1 MRYGKILAGLAILT
15 LPAGTVLADGAL
27 PGRTKASI
35 RGEYV
40 EARTCAVWIGS
51 CFANGEVNLMGKNAI
66 VGWTVTEGSW
76 DGVTLD
82 GLKIVA
88 VLNAEGTLQTKYEG
102 KVTSIA
108 YVDKKATEAQASALV
123 AMAKALAPDHLG
135 DVRKVERRNIT
146 SARKGIEATLVVEK
160 ELQLKTQ
167 AVCVCDQA
175 SCNAYLFYPA
185 FSKSTEVESAK
196 TIAHSFEG
204 EGLGVRWSDPERQSA
219 MVGTFAK

>member
-1 MRYGKILAGLAILT
+1 MKHGKFLAGLAILT
-15 LPAGTVLADGAL
+15 LSAGTVLADG
-27 PGRTKASI
+27 TKKPSI

-66 VGWTVTEGSW
+66 VGWSVIEGSW

-88 VLNAEGTLQTKYEG
+88 VLNSEGTLQTKYEG

-108 YVDKKATEAQASALV
+108 YVDQKATEAQASALV

-135 DVRKVERRNIT
+135 DVRKIERRTIT
-146 SARKGIEATLVVEK
+146 SSRKGIEASLVVEK
-160 ELQLKTQ
+160 ALQLKTK
-167 AVCVCDQA
+167 AVCLCDQA

-196 TIAHSFEG
+196 TVAHSYEG
-204 EGLGVRWSDPERQSA
+204 DALGVRWSDPERQSA
-219 MVGTFAK
+219 MVGTFTK

>member
-1 MRYGKILAGLAILT
+1 MKHGKILAGLAVLT
-15 LPAGTVLADGAL
+15 LSAGTVLADGD
-27 PGRTKASI
+27 KKSSI

-66 VGWTVTEGSW
+66 VGWSVTEGSW
-76 DGVTLD
+76 DGVALD

-102 KVTSIA
+102 KVTSLA
-108 YVDKKATEAQASALV
+108 FVDKKATEAQAAALV
-123 AMAKALAPDHLG
+123 ALAKALAPDHLS
-135 DVRKVERRNIT
+135 DIRKVERRETT
-146 SARKGIEATLVVEK
+146 SCRKGIEATLTVEK
-160 ELQLKTQ
+160 ELQLKTK
-167 AVCVCDQA
+167 AVCICDQA

-196 TIAHSFEG
+196 TVAHSYEG
-204 EGLGVRWSDPERQSA
+204 AGLGVRWSDPERQSA
-219 MVGTFAK
+219 MVGTFTR

>member
-1 MRYGKILAGLAILT
+1 MKHGKILAGLAVLT
-15 LPAGTVLADGAL
+15 LSAGTVLADGD
-27 PGRTKASI
+27 KKSSI

-51 CFANGEVNLMGKNAI
+51 CFANGEVNLLGKNAI
-66 VGWTVTEGSW
+66 VGWSVTEGSW
-76 DGVTLD
+76 DGVALD
-82 GLKIVA
+82 GMKIVA

-108 YVDKKATEAQASALV
+108 FVDKKATDAQAAALV
-123 AMAKALAPDHLG
+123 AMAKALAPDHLS
-135 DVRKVERRNIT
+135 DVRMIERREIT
-146 SARKGIEATLVVEK
+146 SCRKGIEATLTVAK
-160 ELQLKTQ
+160 ELQLKTK
-167 AVCVCDQA
+167 AVCICDQA

-196 TIAHSFEG
+196 TVAHSYEG

>member
-1 MRYGKILAGLAILT
+1 MKHGKFLAGLAILT
-15 LPAGTVLADGAL
+15 LSAGTVLADG
-27 PGRTKASI
+27 TKNTSI

-66 VGWTVTEGSW
+66 VGWSVTEGSW

-102 KVTSIA
+102 KVSSIA
-108 YVDKKATEAQASALV
+108 FVDRKATDAQAAALV
-123 AMAKALAPDHLG
+123 ALAKALAPDHLG
-135 DVRKVERRNIT
+135 DIRKIERRAIT
-146 SARKGIEATLVVEK
+146 SSRKGIEATLTVEK
-160 ELQLKTQ
+160 ELQLKTK
-167 AVCVCDQA
+167 AVCICDQA

-196 TIAHSFEG
+196 TVAHSYEG
-204 EGLGVRWSDPERQSA
+204 EALGVRWSDPERQSA
-219 MVGTFAK
+219 MVGTFAR